1 MDILIVDD
9 EKSIR
14 DLLCQLCTREGHA
27 VVTAESVPDALA
39 HLKSRPFDMLIT
51 DIVMPQIDGLALVR
65 RARALQP
72 EMAAIVITGHAGKYS
87 YEDVMQAGAT
97 DLLLKPFRAAE
108 LRTRLQHAVAARARL
123 DC

>member
-1 MDILIVDD
+1 MRILIVDD

-39 HLKSRPFDMLIT
+39 HLKAGDFELLIT

-72 EMAAIVITGHAGKYS
+72 EIVAIVITGHAGRYS
-87 YEDVMQAGAT
+87 YEDVIEAGAA

-108 LRTRLQHAVAARARL
+108 LRARL
-123 DC
+123 KLAEETRKRTSC